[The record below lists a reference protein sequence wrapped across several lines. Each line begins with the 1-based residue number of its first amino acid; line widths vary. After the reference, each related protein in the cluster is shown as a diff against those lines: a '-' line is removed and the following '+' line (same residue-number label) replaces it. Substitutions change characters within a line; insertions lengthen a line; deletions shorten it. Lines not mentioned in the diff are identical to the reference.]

1 MLNSKIYKV
10 FYVVNPDRN
19 LHIKSQRGKETVSTC
34 SAASPCL
41 KVNAFAKCIYNV
53 LMLPS
58 GHIGNAVS
66 GKFTLSQCKTHG
78 HKAPPE
84 SFYQS

>member
-1 MLNSKIYKV
+1 MLLTLIVTSTVKV
-10 FYVVNPDRN
+10 YQ
-19 LHIKSQRGKETVSTC
+19 IGKETVYTS

-41 KVNAFAKCIYNV
+41 KVNAFTKCIYNV

-58 GHIGNAVS
+58 GRFGNAVS
-66 GKFTLSQCKTHG
+66 GKFSLSQCKTRG
-78 HKAPPE
+78 HKAPRE